1 LNLGE
6 YYILT
11 AQEVKRMQYIYKVQ
25 LDGEWVDLKELP
37 EEQQKEIKQRLTDK
51 VADALAE
58 EYAKCP

>member
-1 LNLGE
+1 MNLGE

-25 LDGEWVDLKELP
+25 LDGEWVDLKELT

>member
-1 LNLGE
+1 MNLGE

-11 AQEVKRMQYIYKVQ
+11 AQEEKRMQYIYKVQ

>member
-1 LNLGE
+1 
-6 YYILT
+6 
-11 AQEVKRMQYIYKVQ
+11 MQYIYKVQ

-58 EYAKCP
+58 KYAKCS

>member
-1 LNLGE
+1 MNPGE

-58 EYAKCP
+58 KYAKCS

>member
-1 LNLGE
+1 MNLGE

-11 AQEVKRMQYIYKVQ
+11 VQEVKRMQYIYKVQ

-51 VADALAE
+51 GADALAE
-58 EYAKCP
+58 EYAKCS

>member
-1 LNLGE
+1 
-6 YYILT
+6 
-11 AQEVKRMQYIYKVQ
+11 MQYIYKVP